1 MGIVAMVALLVAGL
15 FSWPP
20 GKSDQPPEPAHVVL
34 HPGEGGLVLGVTH
47 AQYSLD
53 SWLTP
58 GQRQSGEQILGAT
71 PMLQNQHIMG
81 FGVGNPEPAPGRYD
95 WSRLDER
102 MDLIERTGGTPVITL
117 CCAPDW
123 MKGGAIGTTDW
134 DNLAAAP
141 LRAHF
146 ADFARLA
153 AQVAQR
159 YPRVQYFQVW
169 NELKGFWNAARGNW
183 DVAAYTDLY
192 NQVYDAVKRVRPD
205 ARIGGPYV
213 VLNSWSSPAAT
224 DHPSQL
230 RGPYGVIDQRSLDVV
245 TYWNEHK
252 HGGDFVALDAS
263 TGTRDKGLITTP
275 DKASQIY
282 ADATRWARGVTGLPV
297 WWSEFYPD
305 AKAPDTKAPDSKP
318 PGGKAPDTT
327 LPAGS
332 AVTRSAVTRSAVT
345 RSAGTTQAA
354 PPVDQARA
362 VATLD
367 AVAWAEEAGAAA
379 MLLWQPEAS
388 DDLPYAALWSEA
400 LPGVDRLR
408 PMSLTA
414 AWTWL
419 APRLRA
425 RLVDV
430 ARPANALQF
439 STPHG
444 KVTVNPR
451 STPQLLRTGG
461 GSLRLPP
468 LAILLPH

>member
-20 GKSDQPPEPAHVVL
+20 GKSDRTPEPPPVVL

-123 MKGGAIGTTDW
+123 MKGGAIGTTNW

-146 ADFARLA
+146 ADFARLS

-159 YPRVQYFQVW
+159 YPQVQYFQVW
-169 NELKGFWNAARGNW
+169 NELKGFWNAARDNW

-213 VLNSWSSPAAT
+213 VLTSWSAPAAT

-230 RGPYGVIDQRSLDVV
+230 RGPYGVVDQRSLDVV
-245 TYWNEHK
+245 SYWNEHK

-305 AKAPDTKAPDSKP
+305 SKP
-318 PGGKAPDTT
+318 PDPKPPDGKAPDTT
-327 LPAGS
+327 LPAGT
-332 AVTRSAVTRSAVT
+332 ALT
-345 RSAGTTQAA
+345 RSAGTAQAA

-400 LPGVDRLR
+400 RPGVDRLR

-425 RLVDV
+425 GLVDV
-430 ARPANALQF
+430 ARPAHAVQF
-439 STPHG
+439 STPRG
-444 KVTVNPR
+444 QVTVNPR

-461 GSLRLPP
+461 VSLRLPP